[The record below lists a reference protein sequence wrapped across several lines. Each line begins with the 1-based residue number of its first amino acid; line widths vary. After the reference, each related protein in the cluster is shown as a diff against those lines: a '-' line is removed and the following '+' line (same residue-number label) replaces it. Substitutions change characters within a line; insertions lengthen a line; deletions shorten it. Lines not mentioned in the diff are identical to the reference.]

1 MTPTCPTRPGLS
13 WALHPKHQRTERALS
28 LSHCCKPR
36 PLSWKRALSLSSF
49 HKFAS
54 ILIPDSADLH
64 HFHNLVCQCLPNAR
78 QGQGLLPSGKQI
90 EPCIRFVK
98 VVKASPFWLG
108 MARAYFLVKTKVLIL
123 CIHRQ
128 RFPKKRNYQSFL
140 FELFLVQALLRLSG
154 GDKGFK
160 GNEVFHSHQV
170 MIRWNSMKN

>member
-1 MTPTCPTRPGLS
+1 MNVKLIINLQWWPPTCPTKPGQS
-13 WALHPKHQRTERALS
+13 WALHPRHQRRGRELS

-98 VVKASPFWLG
+98 VWNGFVKVVTCICESCCMDFLSNWGINLLVATSKLG
-108 MARAYFLVKTKVLIL
+108 LNLLVI
-123 CIHRQ
+123 
-128 RFPKKRNYQSFL
+128 
-140 FELFLVQALLRLSG
+140 
-154 GDKGFK
+154 
-160 GNEVFHSHQV
+160 QV
-170 MIRWNSMKN
+170 YWVS

>member
-1 MTPTCPTRPGLS
+1 MRSPTCPTKPGQS

-64 HFHNLVCQCLPNAR
+64 HLHNLVCQCLPNAR

-90 EPCIRFVK
+90 EPCVRFVK
-98 VVKASPFWLG
+98 VVKDNFSPILVR
-108 MARAYFLVKTKVLIL
+108 ARAYIL
-123 CIHRQ
+123 SCENLNVDIMYQQ
-128 RFPKKRNYQSFL
+128 RFPKKRNHQSFL
-140 FELFLVQALLRLSG
+140 ILIVSSPSKIPPTW
-154 GDKGFK
+154 GDRGD
-160 GNEVFHSHQV
+160 GYHCPRV
-170 MIRWNSMKN
+170 MYDKME